1 MQLCAHSF
9 DQNQLLQ
16 GPTVLVVEDD
26 TVLRELLADVLS
38 TEGYSVLQAGSGQE
52 GLRLAEKHRP
62 AVILLDQVL
71 PRGSGM
77 EILRQLQA
85 EELTRYIPVVLVSGS
100 AVEIQEPDPSPA
112 GILPKPFDLEALLT
126 QVSRLVS

>member
-1 MQLCAHSF
+1 M
-9 DQNQLLQ
+9 
-16 GPTVLVVEDD
+16 VLVVEDD
-26 TVLRELLADVLS
+26 AVLRELLIDVLS
-38 TEGYSVLQAGSGQE
+38 TEGYAVIEAGDGQE